1 MKKKRGSSLAYVL
14 LITAGVMVVG
24 TTCLSTLSMGLK
36 TTIQENK
43 RVQSL
48 YGADAGIEWAKSLLI
63 GTFQTATEYAEQ
75 QVKEEYKYDFD
86 SSKLEDLNL
95 LFKQKFRE
103 FVSPN
108 ESNKDNVNNEFVQ
121 ALVDKKYYDS
131 TDKSSAIEIGFSDDE
146 TGIEPKFEVISSN
159 YEDDTYRIELKSMFE
174 SDDSGIKNEREISVV
189 FEIKVPDF
197 QGQYLDESVD
207 VYPVF
212 NDKVMAID
220 GDLNISDS
228 NVNVSG
234 DIFVVGNEVK
244 EFEFPQY
251 DKYKGGITLI
261 NSTLTS
267 KNDIVTANTMNLISD
282 STLDGNSLYARNL
295 YLGSTNATDYPIDSW
310 TVKDNEVKL
319 SEVVVDND
327 LAIKAK
333 NSSVTIDK
341 FYGIND
347 KTYEKLTMD
356 AEEPDIN
363 KTSKTSSSIIVNQTE
378 GSSLKINEEAY
389 IMGVAYIDTQDGK
402 YETGESIAVKG
413 NYVAYTQ
420 PLVGTDFESAQF
432 NYYNPLYLVDKIND
446 KSLSVLQKNDYFYEF
461 AKKQA
466 TSISNDQVNNNDQI
480 ILNKENSILKS
491 GGIQLPDSDNVYT
504 VGAIVYTK
512 DNNLI
517 VERANIPTE
526 DKKRDNITKK
536 QVIYADKV
544 YNMGKVYN
552 KENDKDKSLYD
563 SEDSNKQLTVK
574 KSINFTNLE
583 KNCKSN
589 NLDCDNLDD
598 VIIVTSK
605 EKILNLGSNSGK
617 NKFTGIILSNS
628 DIVID
633 GDFEL
638 TGIIMTTGTITIK
651 NLNSENKDIQS
662 PNIKYDEK
670 VIQKII
676 SKNYELFDGVF
687 QGDVIDNN
695 DVNDFLEYDSKNYN
709 PTNFIK
715 TSNWKLER

>member
-75 QVKEEYKYDFD
+75 QVKEEYKYNFD

-146 TGIEPKFEVISSN
+146 TVIEPKLEVISSN
-159 YEDDTYRIELKSMFE
+159 YENDTYRIELKSMFE
-174 SDDSGIKNEREISVV
+174 SVDSGIKNEREISVV

-234 DIFVVGNEVK
+234 DIFVVGNEVNK
-244 EFEFPQY
+244 FEIPQY
-251 DKYKGGITLI
+251 DKYKGGITLK
-261 NSTLTS
+261 NADLTS
-267 KNDIVTANTMNLISD
+267 TNNIVTANTVNLVSN
-282 STLDGNSLYARNL
+282 STLDGESLYARNL
-295 YLGSTNATDYPIDSW
+295 YLGSTEAKDYPIDSW
-310 TVKDNEVKL
+310 TVKDNIVNL
-319 SEVVVDND
+319 GEVVLDND
-327 LAIKAK
+327 LTIKAK
-333 NSSVTIDK
+333 NSSVVIDN

-347 KTYEKLTMD
+347 KTYEKLEVT
-356 AEEPDIN
+356 AQTADI
-363 KTSKTSSSIIVNQTE
+363 KTTSKTSSSIIVNQTE
-378 GSSLKINEEAY
+378 GSSLTINGEAY
-389 IMGVAYIDTQDGK
+389 IMGVAYIDTQGGK

-420 PLVGTDFESAQF
+420 PLIGTDFESAQF
-432 NYYNPLYLVDKIND
+432 NYYEPLYLVDEING
-446 KSLSVLQKNDYFYEF
+446 KNLSVLQKNDYFYEF

-466 TSISNDQVNNNDQI
+466 MSIGSNQVNNNDQV
-480 ILNKENSILKS
+480 ILNEENSILKS
-491 GGIQLPDSDNVYT
+491 GGIQLPNSDKVYT
-504 VGAIVYTK
+504 VGAIVYIK
-512 DNNLI
+512 DNNLVI
-517 VERANIPTE
+517 ERANIPTG
-526 DKKRDNITKK
+526 DKITKQ

-544 YNMGKVYN
+544 YNMGDLYN
-552 KENDKDKSLYD
+552 KDDDKDTSLYN
-563 SEDSNKQLTVK
+563 SAEQLTVQ
-574 KSINFTNLE
+574 KSINFTKLE
-583 KNCKSN
+583 DNCQLDH
-589 NLDCDNLDD
+589 LDCDNLDN
-598 VIIVTSK
+598 ILLETST
-605 EKILNLGSNSGK
+605 EKTLNLGSNNGK
-617 NKFTGIILSNS
+617 GQFTGVILSNS

-638 TGIIMTTGTITIK
+638 TGIIMTTGTVTIK
-651 NLNSENKDIQS
+651 NSKLQNSQKPVE
-662 PNIKYDEK
+662 PTVTLEYDEN
-670 VIQKII
+670 VIQTII

-687 QGDVIDNN
+687 QGNAKDN
-695 DVNDFLEYDSKNYN
+695 DVNGFLEYDSKNYN
-709 PTNFIK
+709 LKDFIK